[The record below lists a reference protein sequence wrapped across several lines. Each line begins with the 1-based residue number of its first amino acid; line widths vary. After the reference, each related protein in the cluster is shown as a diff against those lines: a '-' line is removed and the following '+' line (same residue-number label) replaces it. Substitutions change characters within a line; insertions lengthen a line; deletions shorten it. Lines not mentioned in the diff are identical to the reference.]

1 MKCNMVYYKRGGN
14 KMNTEFY
21 RQMVAIKREKEMSIR
36 EFATECGLCHG
47 TLIEF
52 FNKNKPFRPLR
63 DRTMAKI
70 NHTLGISYEVME
82 EYNNAVLKER
92 E

>member
-1 MKCNMVYYKRGGN
+1 MVYYKRGGN

-82 EYNNAVLKER
+82 EYNNTVLKER